1 MIITERKSK
10 YKHKVIFEPRW
21 ANSEHRPIQEWCE
34 KTFGPGGRKN
44 RWRFGWTDVNS
55 TYYFKNSKD
64 ATIFLLRWS
73 NEK

>member
-21 ANSEHRPIQEWCE
+21 ANSEHRTILEWCGIS
-34 KTFGPGGRKN
+34 FGPGGRKN